1 VGDGHE
7 CIAFSTEDS
16 CSQPGS
22 NNHSQTIP
30 RKTAV
35 SISAQEE
42 FNQKDM
48 KICGNNGRVRQF
60 SFLLFLHFFLA
71 LKLFCF

>member
-35 SISAQEE
+35 SSSAQEDLIIKE
-42 FNQKDM
+42 EK
-48 KICGNNGRVRQF
+48 KERSVRNG
-60 SFLLFLHFFLA
+60 
-71 LKLFCF
+71 